1 MPTADVVA
9 PSSMFSV
16 PPLMVIIA
24 LIEACIMKNAM
35 AAERAATSFSFLA
48 IPMATPIAKIIGRFA
63 NTMLPA
69 SLMTWKMAYGM
80 VPGPMTFNSP

>member
-1 MPTADVVA
+1 MPTTDVVA

-48 IPMATPIAKIIGRFA
+48 HTDGNTHRENNRQVCEYNVTGFA
-63 NTMLPA
+63 HDLEDGIWNGA
-69 SLMTWKMAYGM
+69 RSHDI
-80 VPGPMTFNSP
+80 